1 MDGSRRNP
9 FEATGSASAS
19 FALRPALKSARGCG
33 DASFELNAS
42 AFAVGSNDKILRL
55 DLAVLIRAVQITA
68 PESKLLRLNIDTS
81 FAISFA
87 AWLTA
92 EKRDLGRAH
101 SLMRPESRPK
111 SLETSAAFGVQF
123 TAEPVHILHFPLNE
137 CLTEAPPKHK
147 QSGKRR
153 WSLLVNLRRLHR
165 G

>member
-1 MDGSRRNP
+1 MLKELLGRLLTLGAIARRATYKYVQDAGRSDSPRMDGSRRNP

-68 PESKLLRLNIDTS
+68 PLNIDTS

-87 AWLTA
+87 AWLIA

-101 SLMRPESRPK
+101 SLMRPESDQSHWKLLRQK
-111 SLETSAAFGVQF
+111 DLEF
-123 TAEPVHILHFPLNE
+123 
-137 CLTEAPPKHK
+137 
-147 QSGKRR
+147 
-153 WSLLVNLRRLHR
+153 NLRQTQCTSNTLH
-165 G
+165 